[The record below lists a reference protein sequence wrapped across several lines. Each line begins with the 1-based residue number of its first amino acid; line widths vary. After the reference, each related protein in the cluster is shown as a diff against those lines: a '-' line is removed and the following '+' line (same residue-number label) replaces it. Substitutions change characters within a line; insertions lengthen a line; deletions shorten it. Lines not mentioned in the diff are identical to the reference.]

1 MQFLVEAPSVAHI
14 RLRGAACGARSVDS
28 RTVNPVT
35 RPLLALAATLSV
47 QTLGSMVL
55 TIPSVIAPA
64 VAPSLGLGAE
74 RVGVFVGIAYFAAML
89 SGLASGGWVARVGA
103 VAVSQAAMA
112 ACAFGAF
119 VAIAGGSMPLAL
131 AAVLVGTGYGMINP
145 SSTSLL
151 GQHAP
156 LSNRGLFFSLKQTGV
171 PLGVALS
178 GLAMPW
184 GLHAFGWQVSTVV
197 AGAACVLL
205 ALLLWPAV
213 ARLEPRHAQRRTGQ
227 DATATPR
234 PGLKAVIRNRS
245 LLRLSMMSFAFAFTQ
260 LCFVTFLV
268 SYLKLSLGR
277 SLALAAGILAGAQVI
292 STAARI
298 AWGIVADRWVDPAVL
313 LGGIGLAMGAS
324 CVGLSLLPES
334 AGDTAIV
341 LAAIAC
347 AATVMGWNGVY
358 FAELARLSNPGEFAA
373 MAGASQFFTF
383 SGSMA
388 GPVVFAEIIRHG
400 GSYSGAYAAL
410 ALLPAAAGVMMLR
423 QRGRAIARP
432 MSSRDFDESA

>member
-1 MQFLVEAPSVAHI
+1 V
-14 RLRGAACGARSVDS
+14 
-28 RTVNPVT
+28 TVNPVT

-64 VAPSLGLGAE
+64 VAPSLGLGAD
-74 RVGVFVGIAYFAAML
+74 RVGLFVGIAYFAAML

-119 VAIAGGSMPLAL
+119 VAIAGSPLPLAL

-184 GLHAFGWQVSTVV
+184 GLHALGWQLSTVG

-205 ALLLWPAV
+205 ALALWPAI
-213 ARLEPRHAQRRTGQ
+213 ARLEPRFGRR
-227 DATATPR
+227 PR
-234 PGLKAVIRNRS
+234 ERSAAAPQPPGAGAAAPTPGLKAVTRNRAV
-245 LLRLSMMSFAFAFTQ
+245 LRLSMMSFAFAFTQ

-324 CVGLSLLPES
+324 CLGLALLPTS

-341 LAAIAC
+341 LAAVAC

-358 FAELARLSNPGEFAA
+358 FAELARLSKPGEFAA

-388 GPVVFAEIIRHG
+388 GPIVFAESIRHG
-400 GSYSGAYAAL
+400 ASYAGAYAAL
-410 ALLPAAAGVMMLR
+410 ALLPAAAGVMTLR
-423 QRGRAIARP
+423 QRGR
-432 MSSRDFDESA
+432 RDHAGAAQAEGRDGR

>member
-1 MQFLVEAPSVAHI
+1 M
-14 RLRGAACGARSVDS
+14 
-28 RTVNPVT
+28 NPRT

-64 VAPSLGLGAE
+64 VAPSLGLGAD
-74 RVGVFVGIAYFAAML
+74 RVGLFVGIAYFAAML
-89 SGLASGGWVARVGA
+89 SGLASGNWVGRVGA

-119 VAIAGGSMPLAL
+119 VAIAGSPLPLVL
-131 AAVLVGTGYGMINP
+131 AAVLVGAGYGLINP

-156 LSNRGLFFSLKQTGV
+156 ASNRGFFFSLKQTGV

-184 GLHAFGWQVSTVV
+184 GLRALGWRPSTAA
-197 AGAACVLL
+197 AGATCVLL

-213 ARLEPRHAQRRTGQ
+213 ARLEPRFGRGRRERNAAPPSPGA
-227 DATATPR
+227 DAAAST
-234 PGLKAVIRNRS
+234 PGLTAVLRDRRV
-245 LLRLSMMSFAFAFTQ
+245 LRLSLMSFTFAFTQ

-268 SYLKLSLGR
+268 SYLNLTLGR
-277 SLALAAGILAGAQVI
+277 SLALAAGILAGAQVM

-298 AWGIVADRWVDPAVL
+298 AWGVVADRWVDPAVL
-313 LGGIGLAMGAS
+313 LGGTGLAMAAS
-324 CVGLSLLPES
+324 SLGLALLPAS
-334 AGDTAIV
+334 AGDAAIV
-341 LAAIAC
+341 LAALAC
-347 AATVMGWNGVY
+347 AATAMGWNGVY
-358 FAELARLSNPGEFAA
+358 FAELARLSKPGEFAG

-388 GPVVFAEIIRHG
+388 GPIVFAEIIRHG
-400 GSYSGAYAAL
+400 GSYAGAYAAL
-410 ALLPAAAGVMMLR
+410 ALLPAAAGAMMLR
-423 QRGRAIARP
+423 QRGRA
-432 MSSRDFDESA
+432 SQ